1 MPLYSVRKG
10 KLVEDQTLLFD
21 LKYTKVSPTYKLP
34 DKVSAKVEIGKYSLC
49 YNWLILHSVTQF
61 TQLTVCHLFLFIT
74 DNIIIKEHQSHET
87 FAVLETCHERG
98 SA

>member
-1 MPLYSVRKG
+1 MPLYSLRKG
-10 KLVEDQTLLFD
+10 KLVEDETVLFD
-21 LKYTKVSPTYKLP
+21 LKYTKVSTTYKLP
-34 DKVSAKVEIGKYSLC
+34 DFDTC

-74 DNIIIKEHQSHET
+74 DNNIIKEHQSHET

-98 SA
+98 PA